1 MLTFNL
7 LNNLSFIQ
15 KLVYLDVSK
24 ASMAIAKK
32 RVDLLGLRGITWIND
47 RIENIPL
54 LDLGGKFDFI
64 ETSGVLHH
72 LEDPQDGL
80 KLLSNVLKENGGMSL
95 MVYGRWD

>member
-7 LNNLSFIQ
+7 LNNLLFMQ

-24 ASMAIAKK
+24 ASMTIAKK

-72 LEDPQDGL
+72 LEDPKDGL
-80 KLLSNVLKENGGMSL
+80 KILSNVLKENGGMSL

>member
-1 MLTFNL
+1 
-7 LNNLSFIQ
+7 
-15 KLVYLDVSK
+15 
-24 ASMAIAKK
+24 MAIAKK

-80 KLLSNVLKENGGMSL
+80 KILSNVLKENGGMSL
-95 MVYGRWD
+95 MVYGRWDQI